1 MKDGKRFKSSLMDQ
15 QPLKKKVVIL
25 ESPLQVL
32 PLRPRITPLMMCF
45 FIFVVCVVSC
55 TAFTPDS
62 ADIAD
67 DGVAVVAI
75 VNGTIVSCVCCYCCC
90 L

>member
-1 MKDGKRFKSSLMDQ
+1 M
-15 QPLKKKVVIL
+15 VIL

-45 FIFVVCVVSC
+45 FVFVVCVVSC

-67 DGVAVVAI
+67 DDFAVVAI
-75 VNGTIVSCVCCYCCC
+75 VNGTIVSCC
-90 L
+90 LLLLLLLMMLMQRCVGG